1 MIILSL
7 PYKNQDSF
15 QPRIPLG
22 TDLAEFRLD
31 YCSDLAA
38 LDFSQF
44 TSRHILSYRDIK
56 EGGKNTIKDKVKIKL
71 YRDILSNSNALIDCE
86 YLFLKRYPE
95 FQMPAD
101 RLILSL
107 HTDVSKHDLIRDF
120 LKTDIKAKYY
130 KLALKST
137 HISAVDALSEQ
148 VPSAKKDR
156 LILVP
161 LAPLSLT
168 YRLLFRLYG
177 SQGTYVYLKE
187 KTALNQPSLVL
198 SNACRIDKITP
209 QTELYGIIGNRKVA
223 KSLSVFMHNYCF
235 QRNKQDIAMLPV
247 MAGTPSEAL
256 QMVDWLRA
264 KANLKGLAIT
274 MPFKKKIPHL
284 ITGERSIANSWLVD
298 SNTFINTD
306 ETAMD
311 LALDTLRLP
320 KSSSVL
326 ILGTGATSQIAQK
339 VLQQKGFENY
349 QILTRQQLK
358 ERSARRLSK
367 NRDLI
372 FYKRFD
378 LLINCTPFGLKPE
391 DNPKLLPGFDALID
405 LPYGTERTTLV
416 SYALKKDLPHVSG
429 TVFWKWQAL
438 EQAEFFGLDLK
449 LEQRL
454 I

>member
-7 PYKNQDSF
+7 PYKDKESF
-15 QPRIPLG
+15 QPRIPFG
-22 TDLAEFRLD
+22 ADLVEFRLD
-31 YCSDLAA
+31 YCSDFSES
-38 LDFSQF
+38 DFSIF
-44 TSRHILSYRDIK
+44 TQRHILSYRESD
-56 EGGKNTIKDKVKIKL
+56 EGGRIPLSDIDKIKL
-71 YRDILSNSNALIDCE
+71 YTRILETCSALIDCE
-86 YLFLKRYPE
+86 YHFLKRHPG
-95 FQMPAD
+95 FQIPAD

-107 HTDVSKHDLIRDF
+107 HTDSSAQDDITGF
-120 LKTDIKAKYY
+120 LKTEIQAKYY

-137 HISAVDALSEQ
+137 IIAAVDEVS
-148 VPSAKKDR
+148 SRIRSDRKDK

-161 LAPLSLT
+161 LAPLPLT
-168 YRLLFRLYG
+168 YRLVFRLYG

-187 KTALNQPSLVL
+187 KTAQNQPSLVL
-198 SNACRIDKITP
+198 ANACRIDKITS

-235 QRNKQDIAMLPV
+235 QRNKQDIAMLPIIAV
-247 MAGTPSEAL
+247 TPAEAL
-256 QMVDWLRA
+256 KIVDWLKV

-284 ITGERSIANSWLVD
+284 ITGERIIANSWLVA

-311 LALDTLRLP
+311 LAIDTLRMS

-358 ERSARRLSK
+358 DRRARRLSK
-367 NRDLI
+367 KHDLI
-372 FYKRFD
+372 FYHHFD
-378 LLINCTPFGLKPE
+378 LLINCTPFGLKAE
-391 DNPKLLPGFDALID
+391 DNPKLLPAFDALID

-416 SYALKKDLPHVSG
+416 SYALKRDLPHVSG
-429 TVFWKWQAL
+429 TMFWKWQAL
-438 EQAEFFGLDLK
+438 EQAEFFGLDLR